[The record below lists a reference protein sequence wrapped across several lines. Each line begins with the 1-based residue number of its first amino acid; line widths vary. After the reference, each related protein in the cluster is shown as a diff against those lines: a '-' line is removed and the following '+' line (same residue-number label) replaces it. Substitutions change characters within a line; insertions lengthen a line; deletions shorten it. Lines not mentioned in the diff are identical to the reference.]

1 MVARRAA
8 RRDRRRAGLS
18 PPVPPTLVVTNDF
31 PPRIGG
37 IESFVAA
44 ACRLLD
50 DDVVVHTS
58 GPSGAGATDAAR
70 PFPVVRDG
78 ELLLPTLRVARR
90 AADLVR
96 AYGATRVLVGAAMPL
111 GLLAPALRRAGAETV
126 VALTHGHEV
135 WWATV
140 PGARSALRRVGDACD
155 HLTTISDYTAR
166 RIAPALSPAAR
177 ARLLRLPPVL
187 DPDLFDLDVFDP
199 DLVDRRPG
207 RAPVDAPTV
216 VAVGRFVAQKG
227 LDLLLRAWPGV
238 VAGLG
243 PDRAPRLVLVGDG
256 PQRPRLQRLAEQP
269 PVAGTVTFTGALD
282 AVGVARHL
290 RAAQVFAL
298 PVRTRWAGLNPEGLG
313 LAALEAAACGLPVL
327 VGDSGGAPETV
338 FDGVTGRVLPGDDAG
353 AWTRAIL
360 ELLRD
365 PAAAAAQGERGR
377 AFVGER
383 FGPVQ
388 ARRTLRAA
396 LGLGP
401 DPVP

>member
-1 MVARRAA
+1 M
-8 RRDRRRAGLS
+8 
-18 PPVPPTLVVTNDF
+18 PPTLVVTNDF

-58 GPSGAGATDAAR
+58 GPPGAGATDAGR

-78 ELLLPTLRVARR
+78 ELLLPTPRVARR
-90 AADLVR
+90 AADLLR

-111 GLLAPALRRAGAETV
+111 GLLAPGLRRAGAESV

-177 ARLLRLPPVL
+177 TRLLRLPPVV
-187 DPDLFDLDVFDP
+187 DPDLFDPGLR
-199 DLVDRRPG
+199 DLRPST
-207 RAPVDAPTV
+207 APVSAPTV
-216 VAVGRFVAQKG
+216 VAVGRFVTQKG
-227 LDLLLRAWPGV
+227 FDLLLRAWPGV

-269 PVAGTVTFTGALD
+269 RVAGTVTFTGALD
-282 AVGVARHL
+282 AAGVARHL
-290 RAAQVFAL
+290 RAAHVFAL

-327 VGDSGGAPETV
+327 IGDSGGAPETV
-338 FDGVTGRVLPGDDAG
+338 LDGVTGRVLPGDDAG
-353 AWTRAIL
+353 AWTRALL
-360 ELLRD
+360 ELLGD

-377 AFVGER
+377 TFVGER
-383 FGPVQ
+383 FGPSQ

-396 LGLGP
+396 LGLDP
-401 DPVP
+401 DPVS